1 MRSKRIGL
9 PGLGARLRNARH
21 GVGLTQEAVAGAI
34 GVSWMTVHR
43 WEHDQRTISEDKLGR
58 LSELYGRPVRWFLT
72 LDEADLNPDDAGYEV
87 ARRIYR
93 RVAEA
98 PRRYHTMLERV
109 VDDVLAGL
117 ESSDL
122 AKNSDG

>member
-1 MRSKRIGL
+1 MRLRRIGL
-9 PGLGARLRNARH
+9 PGLGARLRDARH

-43 WEHDQRTISEDKLGR
+43 WEHDQRTISEDKLER
-58 LSELYGRPVRWFLT
+58 ISELYGRPIRWFLT
-72 LDEADLNPDDAGYEV
+72 LDGADLGPADTDDEV
-87 ARRIYR
+87 ARRIYQ

-98 PRRYHTMLERV
+98 PREYHTIVERV
-109 VDDVLAGL
+109 VDDVLEGL

-122 AKNSDG
+122 AKGSDG